1 MRRGGIG
8 GALLILILA
17 CCAWGYTALELGT
30 GSEVFQGSA
39 RCVGMGEVSLLCE
52 DSPRAVALN
61 PALLARFDRPVLSA
75 AYRLVTAEEDW
86 SLPVHDSFDALLGYE
101 AYSHN
106 RNTYHDGDFSL
117 ATGGLSSLG
126 GVSFGLAYLPAYDFD
141 YDFYQEVRDRST
153 TSVPGDKI
161 IAKGFVEGGGVIR
174 SLSVGAGKSFTDKVS
189 VGLSIDYLWGDY
201 SIETRLTEIDTIKVN
216 CWERAL
222 VETSVAFEASE
233 LGGIRYRAGLTYEV
247 NNRIEIA
254 AAYTSEAELDGDYET
269 GSVEG
274 LMWFLPREGNL
285 EGSLV
290 MKYPASYGFGVTYR
304 PRNEL
309 ATVIEGNVRYVKW
322 TDAENQALGGI
333 VFEDIYEWS
342 VGVEHVFYNG
352 QPLRFGFTF
361 KPSPVDDETSE
372 AAVTIGSGMKVAGLG
387 IDFAVRM
394 GWREYR
400 EFSLFDDTTFCAKE
414 REFSDKVED
423 TLIGATISVSRRF

>member
-8 GALLILILA
+8 GVLLILILA

-52 DSPRAVALN
+52 DSPRAVAVN
-61 PALLARFDRPVLSA
+61 PALLARFSQPAFSA
-75 AYRLVTAEEDW
+75 AYRLVAAEENW

-106 RNTYHDGDFSL
+106 WNAYHDGDFSL
-117 ATGGLSSLG
+117 TTGGLSSLG

-153 TSVPGDKI
+153 TSVPADKI

-174 SLSVGAGKSFTDKVS
+174 SLSFGAGTSLMDKVS

-201 SIETRLTEIDTIKVN
+201 DIETRLTEIDTLKVN

-222 VETSVAFEASE
+222 TETSDTFEASE
-233 LGGIRYRAGLTYEV
+233 LGGTRYHLGLTYEV

-254 AAYTSEAELDGDYET
+254 AAFTSEAEVDGEYKT
-269 GSVEG
+269 GSGEG
-274 LMWFLPREGNL
+274 LMWFLPREGDA
-285 EGSLV
+285 EGSFT
-290 MKYPASYGFGVTYR
+290 MRYPASYSFGVTYR

-309 ATVIEGNVRYVKW
+309 LTVIEGNVRYVKW
-322 TDAENQALGGI
+322 GDAGNDALGGI
-333 VFEDIYEWS
+333 SFNDIYEWS
-342 VGVEHVFYNG
+342 VVVEHVFYSG

-361 KPSPVDDETSE
+361 KPSPTDEETSE
-372 AAVTIGSGMKVAGLG
+372 AAVTIGSGMKVAGYG

-400 EFSLFDDTTFCAKE
+400 EFSLFDDTTFCASQ
-414 REFSDKVED
+414 RQFTDKVED
-423 TLIGATISVSRRF
+423 TLIGATISLSRRF